1 VSRAQRA
8 SGAAGV
14 TAAVAIAI
22 AALTGLSIACASP
35 AAGATTARDPAT
47 MVLQLRDLP
56 RGFTESGRRDRA
68 NRAVAK
74 ETGVRLA
81 TLQSWGRIGG
91 HEATYDRVVDPKN
104 PPSGAASVIAFV
116 SLYRSAD
123 GLRKAFA
130 ASTARIARTGRPKHE
145 QIPLGSRLGD
155 DARMWET
162 RFTQDG
168 VEVVLYTIAWRSRG
182 ALASLSVAGVAGKL
196 RPGGALWLA
205 RRQQARIVAS
215 AKAAPAAGPVA

>member
-1 VSRAQRA
+1 MTRTRGIGTPA
-8 SGAAGV
+8 SL
-14 TAAVAIAI
+14 AVVAMALVV
-22 AALTGLSIACASP
+22 LTGLPTAS
-35 AAGATTARDPAT
+35 AAPSRASAVRDPAT

-56 RGFTESGRRDRA
+56 RGFTATGQRDRP
-68 NRAVAK
+68 NSAVAR
-74 ETGVRLA
+74 ETGVRLT
-81 TLQSWGRIGG
+81 TLQGWRRAGG

-130 ASTARIARTGRPKHE
+130 ASTARIEREGRPKHKP
-145 QIPLGSRLGD
+145 IPVGSRLGD
-155 DARMWET
+155 EARMWET

-168 VEVVLYTIAWRSRG
+168 VKVVLYTIAWRSRG

-205 RRQQARIVAS
+205 RRQQARIVAGT
-215 AKAAPAAGPVA
+215 KPASAGPVA